1 MSTQKYR
8 NAEKDFTKSQTQTH
22 KHDSTSGYN
31 NQHYPEI
38 DPDLQ
43 TEVDIPRASARTR
56 TSMSSKS
63 RKTTQS
69 KMSDR
74 DNIVRSRGRP
84 IKPHEVHT
92 FTIMYSLSHAHSV
105 YSIAI

>member
-8 NAEKDFTKSQTQTH
+8 NAEKDFTKSQTH
-22 KHDSTSGYN
+22 NSTSGYN
-31 NQHYPEI
+31 NHHYPEI

-84 IKPHEVHT
+84 MKPHEVHT
-92 FTIMYSLSHAHSV
+92 FIIMYSLSHAHSV
-105 YSIAI
+105 YSIEI